1 MKNMK
6 KYILIL
12 TAASMLSL
20 CSCTGG
26 KTTTPEADTKP
37 GSQNTED
44 QTAKDNTSNGD
55 KISQEAED
63 VAASVQTSD
72 NNDEKKTNKKVKKN
86 ILTTLDT
93 NGYNTVSQYEY
104 DFDSDGKLDTL
115 SILTTA
121 QVVDGQVIAD
131 DGQNWMVTVNT
142 QNGVYMLYDQY
153 LQIGSIQLDIG
164 ELYDKETTNVII
176 LTQTSGAEKSIIQ
189 YTYES
194 GTFNEE
200 LVYSLNDY
208 AAEGSNIVKTIEGKT
223 F

>member
-12 TAASMLSL
+12 AAVSMLSL
-20 CSCTGG
+20 YGCTGG
-26 KTTTPEADTKP
+26 ENTAPETDTKTDSQSTSDQSAENTDSSDAAANDKKDTSADTAQA
-37 GSQNTED
+37 SDTD
-44 QTAKDNTSNGD
+44 DNKS
-55 KISQEAED
+55 
-63 VAASVQTSD
+63 
-72 NNDEKKTNKKVKKN
+72 NKKVKKN
-86 ILTTLDT
+86 ILTSIDT
-93 NGYNTVSQYEY
+93 NGYNLVSQYEY
-104 DFDSDGKLDTL
+104 DFDSDGKIDTL

-176 LTQTSGAEKSIIQ
+176 LTQTSGAGKSIIQ

-200 LVYSLNDY
+200 LVYSLSDY

>member
-12 TAASMLSL
+12 AAVSMLSL
-20 CSCTGG
+20 YGCTGEESVTPNQDTDSSA
-26 KTTTPEADTKP
+26 KTEQSSENKDTTAQDTAENADS
-37 GSQNTED
+37 SQPSDAAPKKKNE
-44 QTAKDNTSNGD
+44 
-55 KISQEAED
+55 KI
-63 VAASVQTSD
+63 
-72 NNDEKKTNKKVKKN
+72 KKN
-86 ILTTLDT
+86 ILTSVDT
-93 NGYNTVSQYEY
+93 TGYNLASQYEY
-104 DFDSDGKLDTL
+104 DFDSDGELDTL
-115 SILTTA
+115 SVLTTA
-121 QVVDGQVIAD
+121 QVADGQIIAD
-131 DGQNWMVTVNT
+131 DGQNWMVTVT
-142 QNGVYMLYDQY
+142 TKNGTYMLYNQY

-176 LTQTSGAEKSIIQ
+176 LTQTSGAGKSIIQ

-208 AAEGSNIVKTIEGKT
+208 AAEGSNIVKTIEEKT